1 MFADIAKFV
10 ELKQNLQSC
19 ECPTEPAGPLRCI
32 VQSASAP
39 RTFRKGL
46 GSALTLA
53 QPLTRAYG
61 VCTRARFSS
70 QEQRLTTCVFVFCTV
85 DCDDSTTTVTVTYP
99 AVTVSAWTPFVAHL
113 ILISGH
119 PCLAGLCPKVARSA
133 SRRPRWKTMTDSF
146 ACDSM
151 RPSPPCPCTTRRPST
166 TTTPR

>member
-99 AVTVSAWTPFVAHL
+99 AVTVSAWTPFVAPNFYFGSSL
-113 ILISGH
+113 PGRPVS
-119 PCLAGLCPKVARSA
+119 K
-133 SRRPRWKTMTDSF
+133 SRKKRL
-146 ACDSM
+146 
-151 RPSPPCPCTTRRPST
+151 TTAALQNND
-166 TTTPR
+166 

>member
-19 ECPTEPAGPLRCI
+19 ECPAEPAGPLRCI

-99 AVTVSAWTPFVAHL
+99 AVTVSAWTPFVAPNFNFGSSL
-113 ILISGH
+113 PGRPVS
-119 PCLAGLCPKVARSA
+119 K
-133 SRRPRWKTMTDSF
+133 SRKKRL
-146 ACDSM
+146 
-151 RPSPPCPCTTRRPST
+151 TTAALENND
-166 TTTPR
+166 

>member
-99 AVTVSAWTPFVAHL
+99 AVTVSAWTPFVAPDFSFGSSL
-113 ILISGH
+113 PGRPVS
-119 PCLAGLCPKVARSA
+119 K
-133 SRRPRWKTMTDSF
+133 SRKKRL
-146 ACDSM
+146 
-151 RPSPPCPCTTRRPST
+151 TTAALENND
-166 TTTPR
+166 

>member
-99 AVTVSAWTPFVAHL
+99 AVTVSAWTPF
-113 ILISGH
+113 
-119 PCLAGLCPKVARSA
+119 LAPDFHFGSSLPG
-133 SRRPRWKTMTDSF
+133 RPVSKSCKKRL
-146 ACDSM
+146 
-151 RPSPPCPCTTRRPST
+151 TTAALENND
-166 TTTPR
+166 